1 MKLTIVI
8 KEFYSENII
17 FLKKDIVKDMR
28 KQKTIAFHGLTKC
41 VIIVNMT
48 ILPKAIFRFSINLIR
63 ITISFFTKVPKSSYG
78 IKKVLMREINFMQH
92 EKTLK
97 NKKVECRKMRQNRTQ
112 KY

>member
-17 FLKKDIVKDMR
+17 FLKKDIVKEMR
-28 KQKTIAFHGLTKC
+28 RQKTIAFHGLTEC
-41 VIIVNMT
+41 VSIVNMT

-78 IKKVLMREINFMQH
+78 IKKVLMREINSMQH
-92 EKTLK
+92 EKTLE
-97 NKKVECRKMRQNRTQ
+97 NKKVECRKMKQNRTQ